1 MKAVKYVLVASI
13 LCAGAAAF
21 AQPQTQIQT
30 QAPASVPAVVTP
42 EQKAAVKD
50 LLEAMNFK
58 KMMSQ
63 MAGAMA
69 QNMPQMMD
77 QMVAASDTSMTAEQ
91 KAEARKLAGKSSE
104 TVMKSM
110 IDIYN
115 DPQVVQG
122 MEDIMARAYGSNF
135 AVDEI
140 KAITTFY
147 SSPAGKKMLAT
158 QPQIMQQSMPEI
170 MALITPRM
178 KEVMGKMAKDIAEQA
193 KEQSKISAAPA
204 KK

>member
-1 MKAVKYVLVASI
+1 MKAIKYVLAYVVTATMLLAS
-13 LCAGAAAF
+13 ATVFAQTPAAA
-21 AQPQTQIQT
+21 
-30 QAPASVPAVVTP
+30 PAVVTP
-42 EQKAAVKD
+42 EQKAAVKE

-77 QMVAASDTSMTAEQ
+77 QMVAGLDSSMTAEQ
-91 KAEARKLAGKSSE
+91 KAEVRKLTAKSSE
-104 TVMKSM
+104 TMTKSM

-115 DPQVVQG
+115 DPQIIQG
-122 MEDIMARAYGSNF
+122 MENIMARAYGSNF

-147 SSPAGKKMLAT
+147 VSPAGKKMLDT

-178 KEVMGKMAKDIAEQA
+178 KEVMSKMAKDIAEQA
-193 KEQSKISAAPA
+193 KAQSKNSDAPA

>member
-1 MKAVKYVLVASI
+1 MKAIKYVLVAAIVYAS
-13 LCAGAAAF
+13 ATVP
-21 AQPQTQIQT
+21 QPATA
-30 QAPASVPAVVTP
+30 QAPTTAPAVVTP
-42 EQKAAVKD
+42 DQKAAVKE

-69 QNMPQMMD
+69 QNMPQIMD
-77 QMVAASDTSMTAEQ
+77 QMVAGLDSSMTAEQ
-91 KAEARKLAGKSSE
+91 KGEARKLASKASE
-104 TVMKSM
+104 SAMKAM
-110 IDIYN
+110 LDIYN
-115 DPQVVQG
+115 DPQIVQG

-140 KAITTFY
+140 KAITAFY
-147 SSPAGKKMLAT
+147 VSPAGKKMLAT
-158 QPQIMQQSMPEI
+158 QPQIMQQSMPEM

-178 KEVMGKMAKDIAEQA
+178 KEVMGKMVKDIAEQV
-193 KEQSKISAAPA
+193 KEQGKAGAAPA

>member
-1 MKAVKYVLVASI
+1 MKAIRYVLAVAI
-13 LCAGAAAF
+13 ICASATVF
-21 AQPQTQIQT
+21 A
-30 QAPASVPAVVTP
+30 QAPATAPAVVTA
-42 EQKAAVKD
+42 EQKAAVKE

-63 MAGAMA
+63 MVGAMA
-69 QNMPQMMD
+69 QNFPQMME
-77 QMVAASDTSMTAEQ
+77 QMAAGDTTLTAEQ
-91 KAEARKLAGKSSE
+91 KVEARKLSAKSGE
-104 TVMKSM
+104 TMMKS
-110 IDIYN
+110 IADIYS
-115 DPQVVQG
+115 DPQIIQG

-170 MALITPRM
+170 MNLITPRM
-178 KEVMGKMAKDIAEQA
+178 KEVMDKMAKDIAAQA
-193 KEQSKISAAPA
+193 KEQGKTSAAPA

>member
-1 MKAVKYVLVASI
+1 MKAIKTVLVAAM
-13 LCAGAAAF
+13 LCASVNVF
-21 AQPQTQIQT
+21 A
-30 QAPASVPAVVTP
+30 QAPAPVVAAVTA
-42 EQKAAVKD
+42 EQKAAVKE

-77 QMVAASDTSMTAEQ
+77 QMVAGLDSSMTAEQ
-91 KAEARKLAGKSSE
+91 KAEARKLVAKSSE
-104 TVMKSM
+104 TVTKSM

-115 DPQVVQG
+115 DPQVIQG

-147 SSPAGKKMLAT
+147 VSPAGKKMLAT

-170 MALITPRM
+170 MNLITPRM
-178 KEVMGKMAKDIAEQA
+178 KDVMGKMAKDIAEQA
-193 KEQSKISAAPA
+193 KAQGKTSAAPA

>member
-1 MKAVKYVLVASI
+1 MKAIKNFLVAAIICFST
-13 LCAGAAAF
+13 AAF
-21 AQPQTQIQT
+21 AQ
-30 QAPASVPAVVTP
+30 APVAPSAASAVVTP

-63 MAGAMA
+63 MSAAMA

-77 QMVAASDTSMTAEQ
+77 QMVGTSDTSMTVEQ
-91 KAEARKLAGKSSE
+91 KAEARKLAAKSSE
-104 TVMKSM
+104 TMSKSM
-110 IDIYN
+110 VDIYN
-115 DPQVVQG
+115 DPQIVQG

-135 AVDEI
+135 AVEEI
-140 KAITTFY
+140 KAMTAFY
-147 SSPAGKKMLAT
+147 ASPAGKKMLAM

-178 KEVMGKMAKDIAEQA
+178 KDLMSKMAKDITEQV
-193 KEQSKISAAPA
+193 

>member
-1 MKAVKYVLVASI
+1 MKAIRYVLVASM

-21 AQPQTQIQT
+21 AQT
-30 QAPASVPAVVTP
+30 PATSPVVTP
-42 EQKAAVKD
+42 EQKAAVKE

-63 MAGAMA
+63 MTGAMA
-69 QNMPQMMD
+69 QNMPQMID
-77 QMVAASDTSMTAEQ
+77 QMVAGLDSSMTPEQ
-91 KAEARKLAGKSSE
+91 KAEARKLAAKSSE
-104 TVMKSM
+104 SATASM
-110 IDIYN
+110 LDIYN
-115 DPQVVQG
+115 DPQVLQG

-147 SSPAGKKMLAT
+147 NSPAGKKMLAT
-158 QPQIMQQSMPEI
+158 QPQIMQQTMPE
-170 MALITPRM
+170 MMSLITPRM
-178 KEVMGKMAKDIAEQA
+178 KEVMNKMAKDIAEQA
-193 KEQSKISAAPA
+193 KAQSNTGAAPA

>member
-1 MKAVKYVLVASI
+1 MKAIKYVLAVLM
-13 LCAGAAAF
+13 LCASAAAF
-21 AQPQTQIQT
+21 AQA
-30 QAPASVPAVVTP
+30 QASATAPVVTP
-42 EQKAAVKD
+42 EQKAAVKE

-69 QNMPQMMD
+69 QNMPQIMD
-77 QMVAASDTSMTAEQ
+77 QMVAGSDSSMTAEQ
-91 KAEARKLAGKSSE
+91 KAEARKLASKASE
-104 TVMKSM
+104 SAMKAM
-110 IDIYN
+110 LDIYN
-115 DPQVVQG
+115 DPQIVQG

-140 KAITTFY
+140 KAITAFY
-147 SSPAGKKMLAT
+147 VSPAGKKMLAT
-158 QPQIMQQSMPEI
+158 QPQIMQQSMPEM

-178 KEVMGKMAKDIAEQA
+178 KEVMGKMVKDIAEQV
-193 KEQSKISAAPA
+193 KEQGKAGAAPA

>member
-1 MKAVKYVLVASI
+1 MKAIKYVL
-13 LCAGAAAF
+13 AAAIVSASAIVF
-21 AQPQTQIQT
+21 AQAPTS
-30 QAPASVPAVVTP
+30 APAATLAVTTP

-50 LLEAMNFK
+50 LLDAMNFK

-63 MAGAMA
+63 MAGAMT
-69 QNMPQMMD
+69 QNMPQMME

-91 KAEARKLAGKSSE
+91 KAEARKLVARASE
-104 TVMKSM
+104 SATKAM
-110 IDIYN
+110 IDIYS
-115 DPQVVQG
+115 DPQIVQG

-147 SSPAGKKMLAT
+147 MSPAGKKMLAT

-178 KEVMGKMAKDIAEQA
+178 KEVMSKMAKDITKQA
-193 KEQSKISAAPA
+193 KEQGKTSAAPG

>member
-1 MKAVKYVLVASI
+1 MKAIGYVLVAVM
-13 LCAGAAAF
+13 LCASTPVI
-21 AQPQTQIQT
+21 AQTSAT
-30 QAPASVPAVVTP
+30 TPAVVTP
-42 EQKAAVKD
+42 EQKAAVKE
-50 LLEAMNFK
+50 LLDAMNFK

-77 QMVAASDTSMTAEQ
+77 QMVATSNTSMTTEQ
-91 KAEARKLAGKSSE
+91 KAEARKLAVKSSE
-104 TVMKSM
+104 SAMKA
-110 IDIYN
+110 ILDIYD
-115 DPQVVQG
+115 DPQIIQG

-147 SSPAGKKMLAT
+147 SSPAGMKMLAT
-158 QPQIMQQSMPEI
+158 QPQIMQQTMPEI

-178 KEVMGKMAKDIAEQA
+178 KELMEKTAKDIAEQA
-193 KEQSKISAAPA
+193 KAQGKTSAAAA

>member
-1 MKAVKYVLVASI
+1 MKAIRYVLAVAI
-13 LCAGAAAF
+13 VCASATVF
-21 AQPQTQIQT
+21 A
-30 QAPASVPAVVTP
+30 QAPATAPAVVTA
-42 EQKAAVKD
+42 EQKAAVKE

-63 MAGAMA
+63 MVGAMA
-69 QNMPQMMD
+69 QNFPQMME
-77 QMVAASDTSMTAEQ
+77 QMAAGDTTLTAEQ
-91 KAEARKLAGKSSE
+91 KVEARKLSAKSGE
-104 TVMKSM
+104 TMMKS
-110 IDIYN
+110 IADIYS
-115 DPQVVQG
+115 DPQIIQG

-158 QPQIMQQSMPEI
+158 QPQLMQQTMPEI
-170 MALITPRM
+170 MALVTPRM
-178 KEVMGKMAKDIAEQA
+178 KEVMSKMAKDIAEQA
-193 KEQSKISAAPA
+193 KEHGKASAAPA

>member
-1 MKAVKYVLVASI
+1 MKAVKYVLVAAMVCVS
-13 LCAGAAAF
+13 ATAF
-21 AQPQTQIQT
+21 AQT
-30 QAPASVPAVVTP
+30 QAQTPAPAPVVVTP
-42 EQKAAVKD
+42 EQKAAVKE
-50 LLEAMNFK
+50 LLDAMNFK

-91 KAEARKLAGKSSE
+91 KAEARKLAAKSSE
-104 TVMKSM
+104 TMTKSM
-110 IDIYN
+110 IEIYN

-140 KAITTFY
+140 KAITAFY
-147 SSPAGKKMLAT
+147 SSPAGRKMLAT

-170 MALITPRM
+170 MNLITPRM
-178 KEVMGKMAKDIAEQA
+178 KELMSKMAKDIAEQA
-193 KEQSKISAAPA
+193 KEQSKTSAAPA

>member
-1 MKAVKYVLVASI
+1 MKAIKTVLAVAAVCTS
-13 LCAGAAAF
+13 AF
-21 AQPQTQIQT
+21 VFA
-30 QAPASVPAVVTP
+30 QAPAVSPTPAVVVTP
-42 EQKAAVKD
+42 EQKAAVKE
-50 LLEAMNFK
+50 LLNVMNFK

-91 KAEARKLAGKSSE
+91 KAEARKLTAKSSE
-104 TVMKSM
+104 RMTKSM

-115 DPQVVQG
+115 DPQIVQG

-135 AVDEI
+135 ALDEI
-140 KAITTFY
+140 TAITAFY

-158 QPQIMQQSMPEI
+158 QPQIMQQAMPE
-170 MALITPRM
+170 MMTLITPRM
-178 KEVMGKMAKDIAEQA
+178 QVLMGNMAKEIAEQA
-193 KEQSKISAAPA
+193 KEQGRTTASPTNK
-204 KK
+204 

>member
-1 MKAVKYVLVASI
+1 MKAIKYVL
-13 LCAGAAAF
+13 AAAIVSASAIVF
-21 AQPQTQIQT
+21 AQAPTS
-30 QAPASVPAVVTP
+30 APAATLAITTP

-50 LLEAMNFK
+50 LLDAMNFK

-63 MAGAMA
+63 MAGAMT
-69 QNMPQMMD
+69 QNMPQMME

-91 KAEARKLAGKSSE
+91 KAEARKLVARASE
-104 TVMKSM
+104 SATKAM
-110 IDIYN
+110 IDIYS
-115 DPQVVQG
+115 DPQIVQG

-147 SSPAGKKMLAT
+147 MSPAGKKMLAT

-178 KEVMGKMAKDIAEQA
+178 KEVMSKMAKDITEQA
-193 KEQSKISAAPA
+193 KEQGKTSAAPG

>member
-1 MKAVKYVLVASI
+1 MKAIKYVLVAAMVCVS
-13 LCAGAAAF
+13 AAVF
-21 AQPQTQIQT
+21 AQTS
-30 QAPASVPAVVTP
+30 APAPAVVSP
-42 EQKAAVKD
+42 EQKAAVKE

-63 MAGAMA
+63 MTGAMA

-77 QMVAASDTSMTAEQ
+77 QMVAGFDASLTSEQ
-91 KAEARKLAGKSSE
+91 KAEARKLASKASDSA
-104 TVMKSM
+104 MKA
-110 IDIYN
+110 ILDIYN

-140 KAITTFY
+140 NAITTFY

-170 MALITPRM
+170 MNLITPRM
-178 KEVMGKMAKDIAEQA
+178 KDVMSKIAKDIAEQA
-193 KEQSKISAAPA
+193 KEQGKTSAAPV

>member
-1 MKAVKYVLVASI
+1 MKAIKYVLVTAM
-13 LCAGAAAF
+13 LGAGAAAF
-21 AQPQTQIQT
+21 AQ
-30 QAPASVPAVVTP
+30 TP
-42 EQKAAVKD
+42 TTTPTAATLEQKAAVKE
-50 LLEAMNFK
+50 LLDAMDFK

-69 QNMPQMMD
+69 QNLPQIMD
-77 QMVAASDTSMTAEQ
+77 QMVIASDTSMTIEQ
-91 KAEARKLAGKSSE
+91 KAEARNLAAKSSD
-104 TVMKSM
+104 TLMKSM
-110 IDIYN
+110 VGIYN
-115 DPQVVQG
+115 DPLIIQG

-140 KAITTFY
+140 KAITMFY

-178 KEVMGKMAKDIAEQA
+178 KEVMGKMAKEIAEQA
-193 KEQSKISAAPA
+193 KEQGKTSAAPA

>member
-1 MKAVKYVLVASI
+1 MKAIKYFLVAAMVCVST
-13 LCAGAAAF
+13 AAF
-21 AQPQTQIQT
+21 AQA
-30 QAPASVPAVVTP
+30 QAPAPSVVTP
-42 EQKAAVKD
+42 EQKAAVKE

-77 QMVAASDTSMTAEQ
+77 QMVAATDTSMTAEQ
-91 KAEARKLAGKSSE
+91 KAEARELAAKSSE

-115 DPQVVQG
+115 DPQIIQG

-147 SSPAGKKMLAT
+147 LSPAGKKMLAT

-170 MALITPRM
+170 MNLITPRM
-178 KEVMGKMAKDIAEQA
+178 KEVISKMAKDIAEQA
-193 KEQSKISAAPA
+193 KEQGKTSAAPA